1 MPKQL
6 HEVKTFNRGT
16 ILNASLSDIPEEA
29 ATHSKN
35 IDGAKGN
42 GRLVSINTDR
52 TLKTTSNAISDA
64 FLLGNENSDMVV
76 LTDQSTVGIVHD
88 LYDGD
93 IDGAVDTLLTLPD
106 PAQKMSAVV
115 RNDIAYIGMG
125 KEVSP
130 KWVGTPK
137 YTQFSNTSVGN
148 ICVDSEVNNNS
159 LLPSLDKIVSFT
171 ETTDWLAAIHVGG
184 TEMYKFAVSATDTL
198 AATVTGF
205 TNIRSICKGPAGFFF
220 LLEKLP
226 GSFVIRKIYDGTG
239 ATFGDIAST
248 WILPIASGIPTGVE
262 YSDIIVPQDGADN
275 FLWVACHGTDF
286 VPAITNEFLFNF
298 DTTSDVF
305 DNVITLSSITPKQEG
320 GVAPGDWARY
330 ESTGVEIDDEYGQ
343 GDWQLNWE
351 DIIATDTPFSKTI
364 RFSLTD
370 CGAGYAGWYCQIADQ
385 LVNQD
390 NGQYD
395 VTIYPVMVELYGTL
409 SYHTRLGCLFVIAEA
424 EALNHIGT
432 HYSVSTNFED
442 LLSIHN
448 VFVKNVSGLKLFLA
462 RNKIV
467 NRYTTS
473 IVVGNA
479 DGSDNTMGVIAGN
492 TSHGFSNVGVW
503 NYDTTPLL
511 SIPYLNSGWGGYAS
525 LADGFADNTAPTDE
539 YDSTNISVGVG
550 NSANPSDFSAS
561 GTDSYFYK
569 IALVYDGY
577 QESPLTQGLG
587 VVPATSANTKDV
599 TLTISD
605 ITKLD
610 PRITHIS
617 VYRAS
622 GTFASAED
630 SSYEL
635 IKSVSMTD
643 TGWTSGYAYA
653 FVDDKV
659 TNVYGSYEAING
671 ISEELDRTIVNY
683 TVSTD
688 LNGFLFVGDAMI
700 IDTSEDAS
708 NYIFRSK
715 AGKYSIFDW
724 SNDYLVLPEKPIA
737 LSSYLGRLF
746 AFTSNT
752 MYRINPDN
760 LYIED
765 SYVIGELYGE
775 KAVISNDYG
784 MCFATNTGIYLYDGK
799 SLSPISK
806 PIDRAPDG
814 DTTKMGWLDVHKRE
828 VKIAFDVQR
837 KAFYVYFKP
846 VFYLTNDFIPLFSG
860 SGNDDMVVIPESI
873 RNYSGSNKTAYEI
886 KVMAGAT
893 QATGNISFSGQ
904 PSGSD
909 TIVLNGITF
918 TFRAGASTIATD
930 ISIQGNLSD
939 TLVEAAS
946 VYNLI
951 TTGAVSLAT
960 ASSDATRLLLTYDTD
975 SYKGNSYKL
984 DASGC
989 SVGTASGAYL
999 TGGVSDLYKIS
1010 TDGGSSYDDNSGAG
1024 YRTSEIS
1031 SGIVGDLRIVFG
1043 ADNGHT
1049 VDDNWAFTIYVSDPN
1064 IWVYSLNEQRWDLWG
1079 TYDLSNVL
1087 VTPKRGLPV
1096 LVDSTGII
1104 KEITGQEDTYRE
1116 WLWESK
1122 VFDMG
1127 AGSVQKRLKS
1137 LYFPNIVGEAS
1148 LNTNLKVKGGEIP
1161 TSLSTLTLATTTT
1174 TGKYSIAGANR
1185 VARYAQVV
1193 IDYISGSVTDANMF
1207 GHYTDYIGLV
1217 YRLKALR

>member
-6 HEVKTFNRGT
+6 HEVRTFNRGT

-52 TLKTTSNAISDA
+52 TLKTTTTPISDA
-64 FLLGNENSDMVV
+64 FLLDGESSDMVV
-76 LTDQSTVGIVHD
+76 LTDQSDIGIVHD

-93 IDGAVDTLLTLPD
+93 IDGVVDTLLTLPD

-115 RNDIAYIGMG
+115 RNDIAYVGLG

-130 KWVGTPK
+130 KWIGTPK
-137 YTQFSNTSVGN
+137 YTQFSNTSSGN

-159 LLPSLDKIVSFT
+159 LLPSLDKIISFT

-184 TEMYKFAVSATDTL
+184 TKMYKFAVSAPDTL

-226 GSFVIRKIYDGTG
+226 GSFVIRKIDDGTG
-239 ATFGDIAST
+239 ATFGDIIST
-248 WILPIASGIPTGVE
+248 WILSIDSGIPDGVE
-262 YSDIIVPQDGADN
+262 YSDIIVPQDGVDN
-275 FLWVACHGTDF
+275 FLWIACHGTDF
-286 VPAITNEFLFNF
+286 EPAITNEFLFNF
-298 DTTSDVF
+298 DTTSDVTN
-305 DNVITLSSITPKQEG
+305 DVISLSSITPKQEG
-320 GVAPGDWARY
+320 SLDDGGWAKRWTQGTFYPDEYGPGDWQ
-330 ESTGVEIDDEYGQ
+330 ETNDDM
-343 GDWQLNWE
+343 DAH
-351 DIIATDTPFSKTI
+351 DAAFAKTI

-370 CGAGYAGWYCQIADQ
+370 CGAGYAGWYCQIADE
-385 LVNQD
+385 LVSQD
-390 NGQYD
+390 DGHFNTS
-395 VTIYPVMVELYGTL
+395 VWPVMVESYATL
-409 SYHTRLGCLFVIAEA
+409 DFHARLGCLFVIAEGA
-424 EALNHIGT
+424 TYDTIGT

-442 LLSIHN
+442 LLNIHN

-462 RNKIV
+462 KSKIV

-473 IVVGNA
+473 IVAGNA
-479 DGSDNTMGVIAGN
+479 AGSDNTMGAIAGN
-492 TSHGFSNVGVW
+492 TAHAFSNVGVW
-503 NYDTTPLL
+503 NYDATPLL

-525 LADGFADNTAPTDE
+525 LADAFTDNTAPTDE
-539 YDSTNISVGVG
+539 YDSTNVSVGVA

-577 QESPLTQGLG
+577 QESPLTRGLG

-599 TLTISD
+599 TITISK
-605 ITKLD
+605 IAELD

-630 SSYEL
+630 SAYEL
-635 IKSVSMTD
+635 IKSVNMTD
-643 TGWTSGYAYA
+643 TGWTSSYTFA
-653 FVDDKV
+653 FVDDKLAN
-659 TNVYGSYEAING
+659 TYGSYEAING
-671 ISEELDRTIVNY
+671 ISEDLNRTIVNY

-688 LNGFLFVGDAMI
+688 LNGYLFVGNASIPDIA
-700 IDTSEDAS
+700 EDAS
-708 NYIFRSK
+708 NHIFRSK
-715 AGKYSIFDW
+715 PNKYSVFDW
-724 SNDYLVLPEKPIA
+724 SNDYLILPDKPLA
-737 LSSYLGRLF
+737 LVPYLGRLF
-746 AFTSNT
+746 AFTHNT

-765 SYVIGELYGE
+765 SYVIGEIYGE
-775 KAVISNDYG
+775 KAVLSNDYG
-784 MCFATNTGIYLYDGK
+784 MCFATNTGVYLYDGK
-799 SLSPISK
+799 GLKPISK